1 MLLIY
6 NMNIGFLFNMHELLE
21 SVDQYHLESMDD
33 NGLYLELK
41 PAILSLDKDTEI
53 RTKKH

>member
-33 NGLYLELK
+33 NVYLLVSRLQ
-41 PAILSLDKDTEI
+41 ASLMTYLIPSIEV
-53 RTKKH
+53 